1 LKKLNEKKRIE
12 TMVCFLPLT
21 LVFARKPF
29 STLFK
34 RKKEKEKVL
43 WHICANPKSPP
54 QNPY

>member
-1 LKKLNEKKRIE
+1 MKKKRIE
-12 TMVCFLPLT
+12 TMLCFLPLT